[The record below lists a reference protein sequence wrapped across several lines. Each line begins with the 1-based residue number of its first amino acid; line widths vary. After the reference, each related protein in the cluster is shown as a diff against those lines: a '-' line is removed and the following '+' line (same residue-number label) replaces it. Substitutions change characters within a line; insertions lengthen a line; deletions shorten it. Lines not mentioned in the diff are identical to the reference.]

1 MALPVLLL
9 VATLAL
15 LFWFANGDVREYR
28 LFKALDRSSMRR
40 ARYAAWV
47 VRQIAFFALPA
58 LVGLALL
65 GRIGALTVF
74 PPEFTAVAASLGL
87 RVGVGDD
94 MLGVLVGAA
103 IGGAVAGG
111 VTLWLVRRR
120 RARQSRAT
128 GRLPTLGDIDHL
140 LPRNRAELPYGAMLA
155 VSAGVTEELAFRL
168 YLPLLLAMVTGNGWV
183 AMTVPVLIFGA
194 LHRYQGWVGVV
205 ATTVMGALFA
215 LLYFY
220 TRSLAVVI
228 AGHVIL
234 DLNALVLR
242 PVIAGA
248 WHRTS
253 AD

>member
-15 LFWFANGDVREYR
+15 LFWFAKDDVREYR
-28 LFKALDRSSMRR
+28 LFKALDRSSGRR
-40 ARYAAWV
+40 ARYALWV
-47 VRQIAFFALPA
+47 VKQVAFFALPA

-65 GRIGALTVF
+65 GRIGALTAF
-74 PPEFTAVAASLGL
+74 PPEFAAIAMSLGPP
-87 RVGVGDD
+87 VGIGDD
-94 MLGVLVGAA
+94 ILGVLVGAA
-103 IGGAVAGG
+103 IGGALAGG
-111 VTLWLVRRR
+111 VTLWLIRRR
-120 RARQSRAT
+120 RVVRDGAT

-155 VSAGVTEELAFRL
+155 VSAGLTEELAFRL

-183 AMTVPVLIFGA
+183 AVVVPVLIFGA

-205 ATTVMGALFA
+205 ATTVMGVLFT
-215 LLYFY
+215 LLYLY
-220 TRSLAVVI
+220 TRSLAVAI
-228 AGHVIL
+228 AGHAIL

-242 PVIAGA
+242 PAIAGA
-248 WHRTS
+248 WHRAP